1 MVYFSLNW
9 IVIGKTCYILLLL
22 DQTVVWNG
30 HTLHAF
36 QSIMWKLV
44 WNTRKHCY
52 YLPNWV
58 DFLTII
64 PAKTVEVVAVHC
76 YRSQHWLDSQAENI
90 SAFSALDG
98 LLHFDRA
105 LYAIALSEVNS
116 AKSWSTEDTI
126 QQLIQLIFFLFCYVG
141 GIWIQIVQKLICL
154 YFNSSGKITSQHR
167 GCLYL

>member
-1 MVYFSLNW
+1 MGILFMLFRALCGSW
-9 IVIGKTCYILLLL
+9 CGIPESIVITC
-22 DQTVVWNG
+22 QTE
-30 HTLHAF
+30 L
-36 QSIMWKLV
+36 I
-44 WNTRKHCY
+44 
-52 YLPNWV
+52 
-58 DFLTII
+58 FLTII
-64 PAKTVEVVAVHC
+64 PAKTVKVVAVHC

-105 LYAIALSEVNS
+105 LYATALSEVNS

-126 QQLIQLIFFLFCYVG
+126 QQLIQLIFILFCYVG

-154 YFNSSGKITSQHR
+154 YFNSSGKITSQCR